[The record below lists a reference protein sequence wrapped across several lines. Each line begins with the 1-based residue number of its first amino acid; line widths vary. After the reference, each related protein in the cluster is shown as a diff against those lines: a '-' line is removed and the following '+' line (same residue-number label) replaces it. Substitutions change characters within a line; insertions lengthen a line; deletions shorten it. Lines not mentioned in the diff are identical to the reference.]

1 MKILI
6 TAIGRRVE
14 LVEHLRKSLYVIG
27 VDINNNVAAKEFVD
41 KFYIVP
47 KFDSNNYIS
56 SLLEI
61 CKKEKVQGI
70 IPLFEK
76 EFDILN
82 KNREILR
89 ENNVELILSNEKTIR
104 TFNDKENTDKFF
116 LDNNIK
122 TPQKYTEDD
131 LEEEFIYPV
140 IIKPRDGMGSRGV
153 FKANNKEEGKFFYKY
168 VENPIAQ
175 KFINGEEYTVDLFCD
190 IDGDAITVIPRK
202 RIEVRSGEVS
212 KTSTVKDMDI
222 IKEVIAITKKIK
234 FFGPITIQCIK
245 DDDGNIFFIE
255 INPRFG
261 GGVTASIYSG
271 VDYSFMIKSI
281 LKKEKLEPIIGNFD
295 EKLVIRYDRSVIK

>member
-1 MKILI
+1 MKILL

-14 LVEHLRKSLYVIG
+14 LIEHLKKSLYVIG
-27 VDINNNVAAKEFVD
+27 VDISNNVAAKEFVD

-47 KFDSNNYIS
+47 KFDSDNYIS

-61 CKKEKVQGI
+61 CKKENVQGI

-76 EFDILN
+76 EFDLLDKN
-82 KNREILR
+82 KNLLR
-89 ENNVELILSNEKTIR
+89 DNNVELILSNYEIIK
-104 TFNDKENTDKFF
+104 TFNDKKNTDKFF
-116 LDNNIK
+116 LDNNIR

-131 LEEEFIYPV
+131 LEDESIYPI
-140 IIKPRDGMGSRGV
+140 IIKPRDGMGSKGV
-153 FKANNKEEGKFFYKY
+153 FKANNSEEGKFFYKY

-190 IDGDAITVIPRK
+190 IDGNAITVIPRK

-222 IKEVIAITKKIK
+222 IEEVISITKKIK
-234 FFGPITIQCIK
+234 FYGPITIQCIK

-271 VDYSFMIKSI
+271 IDYGFMIKSI
-281 LKKEKLEPIIGNFD
+281 LKKEKMEPTIGNFH